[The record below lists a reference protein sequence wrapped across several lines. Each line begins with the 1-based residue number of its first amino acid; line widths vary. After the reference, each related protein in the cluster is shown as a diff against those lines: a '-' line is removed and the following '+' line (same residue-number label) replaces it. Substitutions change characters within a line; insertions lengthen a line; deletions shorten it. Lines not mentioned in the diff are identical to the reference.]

1 MATGK
6 ELDLAL
12 RIRADGNQ
20 GAQALDNINSQV
32 EQIGTS
38 ATATSS
44 QLSAIGESADQQAA
58 RLKAMVAASLQQQA
72 AFDALASSSD
82 KLNTSTRAAT
92 AGWQES
98 ARAQSASMNA
108 YHNAERARQQ
118 QIATEQRAAEAA
130 AKASAEFDKQQSE
143 LAKLLGAIDPVTREL
158 EKLDNL
164 EKRLGQARNSQ
175 LIDPEGF
182 ATYSARLQEQRERL
196 LGTSDAMKVAGLSAG
211 QYKQAMQQLPAQITD
226 VVTSLASGMPVW
238 MVAIQQGGQI
248 TDSFGG
254 VGETFRALGEK
265 IKSFFGLTSSVNAGG
280 ILAVGEGL
288 AAVAKEQSAVA
299 DGADNVSDGFTDMA
313 DTANTTAEAA
323 ENAKGALSG
332 LGSAGGA
339 FAIVAAAAA
348 AAAVALAYAYK
359 KGSDEAS
366 ELNESI
372 ILTGNYAGTSAGQLA
387 AMAASLAK
395 VNGTRYEA
403 VAALSEITSTGKF
416 TVEQIE
422 QVGTT
427 AIAMQEATGKAVSET
442 VAEFSKLADDPVKAS
457 QQLNDRYHYLTASV
471 YEQITA
477 LERQGDT
484 LGAAQFAMD
493 AYSQAM
499 DERANQIVENLGTME
514 RAWRT
519 VGDIAKGA
527 WDEMLGVGRTETPEE
542 RLEQLSGPAFKPGQA
557 AASAAVF
564 GPLGWL
570 NEVRK
575 AFQRNSMSDE
585 ERGKQFTD
593 ALQEIQDEGEKAQA
607 ARLKAYL
614 DSEATRGQ
622 QSMDRLLETVRTNKE
637 KRDKLN
643 RELDRSIAAIQA
655 TNPNDERLRPE
666 NIAAARKAI
675 DQKYKDPKTPKGPS
689 TPLDQS
695 TVTEAKNQLDQL
707 QADYRNAEQ
716 KLQAQQRAGLLSYA
730 DYVAQRGEL
739 ISQNK
744 DQVTAAYEGEIQA
757 LEALR
762 DKSSTTAAQR
772 ISLDQKIAEARNNM
786 VKAQKKA
793 DADLEVLQLNEQ
805 ERLKKQAQAVKAYSD
820 ALQQQ
825 QDALALQGQRAA
837 AAVGMG
843 AQQRRLFDQRGSLD
857 DRFAQQRLD
866 LASQYG
872 DGSRGMSLDEYND
885 KLQKLQANHA
895 AMTEQLQ
902 RNYAALQIAQA
913 DWTNGA
919 RSAFADYL
927 DSARNVAGQTY
938 DLFSNAMSGL
948 ENSVVSAVTTGKASL
963 DDFLRTLA
971 ADSARM
977 ATRQLGASLLSSFGL
992 GETKDAGSKDLAV
1005 GASAVS
1011 ASAGALATAG
1021 GTRDRRRGDSGCSR
1035 IASGSERWPGAG
1047 RRSLC
1052 SRTSRS
1058 SGCYCCRVDRRRSRN
1073 GQRDQ
1078 RSNHVGRW
1086 HSGERAGWSVWSGCQ
1101 FVRQPVQQPIRWRC
1115 CWRHWRWWW
1124 LVATGHECRQCVF
1137 RRWLRRWRA
1146 YPRTRHRHQRQ
1157 HPDPGLQRRVHDP
1170 CRRGTAARRTRVSG
1184 AVQPVWHGCP
1194 GRLGE
1199 PSPPRYG
1206 RPDGDSCSGH
1216 ARSGPFCFA
1225 PAGAL
1230 QELQYLGR
1238 QLDLPARRSRHGSDG
1253 GRHVGRQRRR
1263 TLPGLAEQEPPGR
1276 QADYLG
1282 VPWPPNSAPPRTTR
1296 T

>member
-38 ATATSS
+38 ATAASS

-130 AKASAEFDKQQSE
+130 AKASAEFDKQQAE

-164 EKRLGQARNSQ
+164 ERRLGQARSSR

-182 ATYSARLQEQRERL
+182 TTYNAKLQEQRERL
-196 LGTSDAMKVAGLSAG
+196 LGTSDAMAVAGISAG
-211 QYKQAMQQLPAQITD
+211 QYRQAMRQLPAQITD
-226 VVTSLASGMPVW
+226 VVTSLASGMPIW
-238 MVAIQQGGQI
+238 LVAIQQGGQI
-248 TDSFGG
+248 KDSFGG
-254 VGETFRALGEK
+254 VGATFQALGDK
-265 IKSFFGLTSSVNAGG
+265 IKSFFGVASTAS
-280 ILAVGEGL
+280 EGL
-288 AAVAKEQSAVA
+288 GEIARGADAAAVSANNA
-299 DGADNVSDGFTDMA
+299 R
-313 DTANTTAEAA
+313 TAMT
-323 ENAKGALSG
+323 GLSG
-332 LGSAGGA
+332 AGSA
-339 FAIVAAAAA
+339 FAIVGVAAAAA
-348 AAAVALAYAYK
+348 GVALAAAYE
-359 KGSDEAS
+359 KGRSEAT
-366 ELNESI
+366 ELNKAI
-372 ILTGNYAGTSAGQLA
+372 ILTGNYAGTSAGQLS
-387 AMAASLAK
+387 AMAAAIAK
-395 VNGTRYEA
+395 ANGTQYEA
-403 VAALSEITSTGKF
+403 VAVLSEITATGKF
-416 TVEQIE
+416 TVDQIE
-422 QVGTT
+422 LVAST
-427 AIAMQEATGKAVSET
+427 AIAMQDATGKAVSET
-442 VAEFSKLADDPVKAS
+442 VAEFSKLAEDPVRAS
-457 QQLNDRYHYLTASV
+457 QQLNEKYHYLTASV

-477 LERQGDT
+477 LNQQGDT
-484 LGAAQFAMD
+484 LGAAQLAMD
-493 AYSQAM
+493 AYGQAM
-499 DERANQIVENLGTME
+499 DERASQIVENLGTME
-514 RAWRT
+514 RAWKT
-519 VGDIAKGA
+519 VAGVAKGA
-527 WDEMLGVGRTETPEE
+527 WDEMLGVGRAETPEE
-542 RLEQLSGPAFKPGQA
+542 RLEQLTKGQA
-557 AASAAVF
+557 FQPGRAVASGAVF
-564 GPLGWL
+564 GPLGWF
-570 NEVRK
+570 NELRK
-575 AFQRNSMSDE
+575 AYQRSSMSDD

-593 ALQEIQDEGEKAQA
+593 ALQEIQDEGEKAQK
-607 ARLKAYL
+607 ARLDRYL
-614 DSEATRGQ
+614 EDEAIRGQ

-655 TNPNDERLRPE
+655 TNPKDERLRPE
-666 NIAAARKAI
+666 NIAAARRAI
-675 DQKYKDPKTPKGPS
+675 DEKYKDPKTPKGPS

-716 KLQAQQRAGLLSYA
+716 NLQAQQRAGLLSYA
-730 DYVAQRGEL
+730 DYVARRSEL
-739 ISQNK
+739 IRQNK
-744 DQVTAAYEGEIQA
+744 DQVTAAYQAEIQS

-762 DKSSTTAAQR
+762 SKSTTTAAQR
-772 ISLDQKIAEARNNM
+772 IGLDQKIADARNNM
-786 VKAQKKA
+786 VKAQKKS
-793 DADLEVLQLNEQ
+793 DADLEILQINEQ
-805 ERLKKQAQAVKAYSD
+805 GRLKKQAQAVKAYAD

-825 QDALALQGQRAA
+825 QDALALQGERAA

-843 AQQRRLFDQRGSLD
+843 AQQRRLFEQRGNLD
-857 DRFAQQRLD
+857 DRFTQQRLD

-902 RNYAALQIAQA
+902 RNYAALQVAQA

-1021 GTRDRRRGDSGCSR
+1021 GTLVTGAAAIQAAAASLAAANGGQVLGGAASAAGQAGPAAAIAAASTEGAAAMGSAISEATTSGGGTLASALAGVFGQGASLFGNLFSSLLGGGAAGGTGGGGWLQLGMSAASAYFGGGFADGGRIQGPGTGTSDS
-1035 IASGSERWPGAG
+1035 IPILASNDEFM
-1047 RRSLC
+1047 
-1052 SRTSRS
+1052 T
-1058 SGCYCCRVDRRRSRN
+1058 
-1073 GQRDQ
+1073 
-1078 RSNHVGRW
+1078 
-1086 HSGERAGWSVWSGCQ
+1086 RAAV
-1101 FVRQPVQQPIRWRC
+1101 VRQPGALAFLEQFNRYGMAALSAWANPV
-1115 CWRHWRWWW
+1115 RH
-1124 LVATGHECRQCVF
+1124 ATGG
-1137 RRWLRRWRA
+1137 LMGTPA
-1146 YPRTRHRHQRQ
+1146 PAM
-1157 HPDPGLQRRVHDP
+1157 PAPGLSASR
-1170 CRRGTAARRTRVSG
+1170 
-1184 AVQPVWHGCP
+1184 
-1194 GRLGE
+1194 
-1199 PSPPRYG
+1199 
-1206 RPDGDSCSGH
+1206 
-1216 ARSGPFCFA
+1216 
-1225 PAGAL
+1225 L
-1230 QELQYLGR
+1230 QEPAKNLGTTLKNSVNLHVYDDPQRIVDGAWSKAGQENFWLTLSRDPQRAR
-1238 QLDLPARRSRHGSDG
+1238 QL
-1253 GRHVGRQRRR
+1253 
-1263 TLPGLAEQEPPGR
+1263 
-1276 QADYLG
+1276 LG
-1282 VPWPPNSAPPRTTR
+1282 IN
-1296 T
+1296 

>member
-38 ATATSS
+38 ATATST

-130 AKASAEFDKQQSE
+130 AKASAEFDKQQAE

-164 EKRLGQARNSQ
+164 ERRLGQARSSR

-182 ATYSARLQEQRERL
+182 TTYNAKLQEQRERL
-196 LGTSDAMKVAGLSAG
+196 LGTSDAMAVAGISAG
-211 QYKQAMQQLPAQITD
+211 QYRQAMRQLPAQITD
-226 VVTSLASGMPVW
+226 VVTSLASGMPIW
-238 MVAIQQGGQI
+238 LVAIQQGGQI
-248 TDSFGG
+248 KDSFGG
-254 VGETFRALGEK
+254 VGATFQALGDK
-265 IKSFFGLTSSVNAGG
+265 IKSFFGVASTAS
-280 ILAVGEGL
+280 EGL
-288 AAVAKEQSAVA
+288 GEIARGADAAAVSANNA
-299 DGADNVSDGFTDMA
+299 R
-313 DTANTTAEAA
+313 TAMT
-323 ENAKGALSG
+323 GLSG
-332 LGSAGGA
+332 AGSA
-339 FAIVAAAAA
+339 FAIVGVAAAAA
-348 AAAVALAYAYK
+348 GVALAAAYE
-359 KGSDEAS
+359 KGRSEAT
-366 ELNESI
+366 ELNKAI
-372 ILTGNYAGTSAGQLA
+372 ILTGNYAGTSAGQLS
-387 AMAASLAK
+387 AMAAAIAK
-395 VNGTRYEA
+395 ANGTQYEA
-403 VAALSEITSTGKF
+403 VAVLSEITATGKF
-416 TVEQIE
+416 TVDQIE
-422 QVGTT
+422 LVAST
-427 AIAMQEATGKAVSET
+427 AIAMQDATGKAVSET
-442 VAEFSKLADDPVKAS
+442 VAEFSKLAEDPVRAS
-457 QQLNDRYHYLTASV
+457 QQLNEKYHYLTASV

-477 LERQGDT
+477 LNQQGDT
-484 LGAAQFAMD
+484 LGAAQLAMD
-493 AYSQAM
+493 AYGQAM
-499 DERANQIVENLGTME
+499 DERASQIVENLGTME
-514 RAWRT
+514 RAWKT
-519 VGDIAKGA
+519 VAGVAKGA

-542 RLEQLSGPAFKPGQA
+542 RLEQLTKGQA
-557 AASAAVF
+557 FQPGRAVASGAVF
-564 GPLGWL
+564 GPLGWF
-570 NEVRK
+570 NELRK
-575 AFQRNSMSDE
+575 AYQRSSMSDD
-585 ERGKQFTD
+585 ERGKQFTE

-622 QSMDRLLETVRTNKE
+622 QNIDRLLETVRTNKE

-655 TNPNDERLRPE
+655 TNPKDERLRPE
-666 NIAAARKAI
+666 NIAAARRAI
-675 DQKYKDPKTPKGPS
+675 DEKYKDPKTPKGPS

-716 KLQAQQRAGLLSYA
+716 NLQAQQRAGLLSYA
-730 DYVAQRGEL
+730 DYVARRSEL
-739 ISQNK
+739 IRQNK
-744 DQVTAAYEGEIQA
+744 DQVTAAYQAEIQS

-762 DKSSTTAAQR
+762 SKSTTTAAQR
-772 ISLDQKIAEARNNM
+772 IGLDQKIADARNNM
-786 VKAQKKA
+786 VKAQKKS
-793 DADLEVLQLNEQ
+793 DADLEILQINEQ
-805 ERLKKQAQAVKAYSD
+805 GRLKKQAQAVKAYAD

-825 QDALALQGQRAA
+825 QDALALQGERAA

-843 AQQRRLFDQRGSLD
+843 AQQRRLFEQRGNLD
-857 DRFAQQRLD
+857 DRFTQQRLD

-902 RNYAALQIAQA
+902 RNYAALQVAQA

-992 GETKDAGSKDLAV
+992 GETKDAGSKDLTV

-1021 GTRDRRRGDSGCSR
+1021 GTLVTGAAAIQAAAASLAAANGGQVLGGAASAAGQAGPAAAIAAASTEGAAAMGSAISEATTSGGGTLASALAGVFGQGASLFGNLFSSLLGGGAAGGTGGGGWLQLGMSAASAYFGGGFADGGRIQGPGTGTSDS
-1035 IASGSERWPGAG
+1035 IPILASNDEFM
-1047 RRSLC
+1047 
-1052 SRTSRS
+1052 T
-1058 SGCYCCRVDRRRSRN
+1058 
-1073 GQRDQ
+1073 
-1078 RSNHVGRW
+1078 
-1086 HSGERAGWSVWSGCQ
+1086 RAAV
-1101 FVRQPVQQPIRWRC
+1101 VRQPGALAFLEQFNRYGMAALGAWANPV
-1115 CWRHWRWWW
+1115 RH
-1124 LVATGHECRQCVF
+1124 ATGG
-1137 RRWLRRWRA
+1137 LMGTPA
-1146 YPRTRHRHQRQ
+1146 PAM
-1157 HPDPGLQRRVHDP
+1157 PAPGLSASRLQEPAKNLSATLKNNQNFYLVDDP
-1170 CRRGTAARRTRVSG
+1170 SRIGDVMAG
-1184 AVQPVWHGCP
+1184 
-1194 GRLGE
+1194 
-1199 PSPPRYG
+1199 RYG
-1206 RPDGDSCSGH
+1206 DEAMVLHISRDPQK
-1216 ARSGPFCFA
+1216 F
-1225 PAGAL
+1225 
-1230 QELQYLGR
+1230 R
-1238 QLDLPARRSRHGSDG
+1238 QL
-1253 GRHVGRQRRR
+1253 
-1263 TLPGLAEQEPPGR
+1263 
-1276 QADYLG
+1276 LG
-1282 VPWPPNSAPPRTTR
+1282 IN
-1296 T
+1296 

>member
-32 EQIGTS
+32 EQIGIS

-72 AFDALASSSD
+72 AFDALANSSD

-211 QYKQAMQQLPAQITD
+211 QYKQAMRQLPAQITD

-395 VNGTRYEA
+395 VNGTQYEA
-403 VAALSEITSTGKF
+403 VAVLSEITATGKF
-416 TVEQIE
+416 TVDQIE
-422 QVGTT
+422 LVAST
-427 AIAMQEATGKAVSET
+427 AIAMQDATGKAVSET
-442 VAEFSKLADDPVKAS
+442 VAEFSKLAEDPVRAS
-457 QQLNDRYHYLTASV
+457 QQLNEKYHYLTASV

-477 LERQGDT
+477 LNQQGDT
-484 LGAAQFAMD
+484 LGAAQLAMD
-493 AYSQAM
+493 AYGQAM
-499 DERANQIVENLGTME
+499 DERASQIVENLGTME
-514 RAWRT
+514 RAWKT
-519 VGDIAKGA
+519 VAGVAKGA

-542 RLEQLSGPAFKPGQA
+542 RLEQLTKGQA
-557 AASAAVF
+557 FQPGRAVASGAVF
-564 GPLGWL
+564 GPLGWF
-570 NEVRK
+570 NELRK
-575 AFQRNSMSDE
+575 AYQRSSMSDD

-593 ALQEIQDEGEKAQA
+593 ALQEIQDEGEKAQK
-607 ARLKAYL
+607 ARLDRYL
-614 DSEATRGQ
+614 EDEAIRGQ
-622 QSMDRLLETVRTNKE
+622 QSMDKLLESVRTNKE

-655 TNPNDERLRPE
+655 TNPEDERLRPE
-666 NIAAARKAI
+666 NIAAARRAI
-675 DQKYKDPKTPKGPS
+675 DEKYKDPKTPKGPS

-707 QADYRNAEQ
+707 LADYRNAEQ
-716 KLQAQQRAGLLSYA
+716 SLQAQQRAGLLSYA
-730 DYVAQRGEL
+730 DYVARRSEL
-739 ISQNK
+739 IRQNK
-744 DQVTAAYEGEIQA
+744 DQVTAAYQAEIQA

-762 DKSSTTAAQR
+762 SKSTTTAAQR
-772 ISLDQKIAEARNNM
+772 ISLDQKIADARNNM
-786 VKAQKKA
+786 VKAQKKS
-793 DADLEVLQLNEQ
+793 DADLEILQVNEQ
-805 ERLKKQAQAVKAYSD
+805 GRLKKQAQAVKAYAD

-825 QDALALQGQRAA
+825 QDALALQGERAA

-843 AQQRRLFDQRGSLD
+843 AQQRRLFEQRGNLD
-857 DRFAQQRLD
+857 DRFTQQRLD

-902 RNYAALQIAQA
+902 RNYAALQVAQA

-1021 GTRDRRRGDSGCSR
+1021 GTLVTGAAAIQAAAASLAAANGGQVVSGAASAAGQTGPAAAIAAASTEGAAAMGSAISEATTSGGGTLASALAGVFGQGASLFGNLFSSLFGGGAAGGTGGGGGWLQLGMSAASAYFGGGFADGGRIQGPGTGTSDS
-1035 IASGSERWPGAG
+1035 IPILASNDEFM
-1047 RRSLC
+1047 
-1052 SRTSRS
+1052 T
-1058 SGCYCCRVDRRRSRN
+1058 
-1073 GQRDQ
+1073 
-1078 RSNHVGRW
+1078 
-1086 HSGERAGWSVWSGCQ
+1086 RAAV
-1101 FVRQPVQQPIRWRC
+1101 VRQPGALAFLEQFNRYGMAALGAWANPV
-1115 CWRHWRWWW
+1115 RH
-1124 LVATGHECRQCVF
+1124 ATG
-1137 RRWLRRWRA
+1137 
-1146 YPRTRHRHQRQ
+1146 
-1157 HPDPGLQRRVHDP
+1157 GLM
-1170 CRRGTAARRTRVSG
+1170 GT
-1184 AVQPVWHGCP
+1184 P
-1194 GRLGE
+1194 
-1199 PSPPRYG
+1199 
-1206 RPDGDSCSGH
+1206 
-1216 ARSGPFCFA
+1216 A
-1225 PAGAL
+1225 PAM
-1230 QELQYLGR
+1230 
-1238 QLDLPARRSRHGSDG
+1238 PA
-1253 GRHVGRQRRR
+1253 
-1263 TLPGLAEQEPPGR
+1263 PGLAGSRLQEPAKNLSATLKNNQNFYLVDDPSRIGDVMAGR
-1276 QADYLG
+1276 YGDEAMVLHISRDPQKFRQLLG
-1282 VPWPPNSAPPRTTR
+1282 IN
-1296 T
+1296 

>member
-130 AKASAEFDKQQSE
+130 AKASVEFDKQQAE

-164 EKRLGQARNSQ
+164 ERRLGQARSAR

-182 ATYSARLQEQRERL
+182 TTYNAKLQEQRERL
-196 LGTSDAMKVAGLSAG
+196 LGTSDAMAVAGISAG
-211 QYKQAMQQLPAQITD
+211 QYRQAMRQLPAQITD
-226 VVTSLASGMPVW
+226 VVTSLASGMPIW
-238 MVAIQQGGQI
+238 LVAIQQGGQI
-248 TDSFGG
+248 KDSFGG
-254 VGETFRALGEK
+254 VGATFQALGDK
-265 IKSFFGLTSSVNAGG
+265 IKSFFGVASTAS
-280 ILAVGEGL
+280 EGL
-288 AAVAKEQSAVA
+288 GEIARGADAAAVSANNA
-299 DGADNVSDGFTDMA
+299 R
-313 DTANTTAEAA
+313 TAMT
-323 ENAKGALSG
+323 GLSG
-332 LGSAGGA
+332 AGSA
-339 FAIVAAAAA
+339 FAIVGVAAAAA
-348 AAAVALAYAYK
+348 GVALAAAYE
-359 KGSDEAS
+359 KGRSEAT
-366 ELNESI
+366 ELNKAI
-372 ILTGNYAGTSAGQLA
+372 ILTGNYAGTSAGQLS
-387 AMAASLAK
+387 AMAAAIAK
-395 VNGTRYEA
+395 ANGTQYEA
-403 VAALSEITSTGKF
+403 VAVLSEITSTGKF
-416 TVEQIE
+416 TVDQIE
-422 QVGTT
+422 LVAST
-427 AIAMQEATGKAVSET
+427 AIAMQDATGKAVSET
-442 VAEFSKLADDPVKAS
+442 VAEFSKLAEDPVRAS
-457 QQLNDRYHYLTASV
+457 QQLNEKYHYLTASV

-477 LERQGDT
+477 LNQQGDT
-484 LGAAQFAMD
+484 LGAAQLAMD
-493 AYSQAM
+493 AYGQAM
-499 DERANQIVENLGTME
+499 DERASQIVENLGTME
-514 RAWRT
+514 RAWKT
-519 VGDIAKGA
+519 VAGVAKGA

-542 RLEQLSGPAFKPGQA
+542 RLEQLTKGQA
-557 AASAAVF
+557 FQPGRAVASGAVF
-564 GPLGWL
+564 GPLGWF
-570 NEVRK
+570 NELRK
-575 AFQRNSMSDE
+575 AYQRSSMSDD

-593 ALQEIQDEGEKAQA
+593 ALQEIQDEGEKAQK
-607 ARLKAYL
+607 ARLDRYL
-614 DSEATRGQ
+614 EDEAIRGQ
-622 QSMDRLLETVRTNKE
+622 QSMDKLLESVRTNKE

-655 TNPNDERLRPE
+655 ANPNDERLRPE

-695 TVTEAKNQLDQL
+695 SVTEAKNRLDQL
-707 QADYRNAEQ
+707 QTDFRNAEQ

-762 DKSSTTAAQR
+762 DKSTTTAAQR

-805 ERLKKQAQAVKAYSD
+805 GRLKKQAQAVKAYSD

-885 KLQKLQANHA
+885 KLKALEANHA
-895 AMTEQLQ
+895 AMTQQLQ
-902 RNYAALQIAQA
+902 RNYADLQAAQGN
-913 DWTNGA
+913 WVNGA
-919 RSAFADYL
+919 TSAFADYI
-927 DSARNVAGQTY
+927 DSARDVAGQTY
-938 DLFSNAMSGL
+938 ELFSNAFSGL
-948 ENSVVSAVTTGKASL
+948 EDAVVTFVTTGKASL
-963 DDFLRTLA
+963 DDFVRTMIGDL
-971 ADSARM
+971 ARM
-977 ATRQLGASLLSSFGL
+977 ATRQLGASLLSGFGL
-992 GETKDAGSKDLAV
+992 GGGTDGGAQGLTV

-1021 GTRDRRRGDSGCSR
+1021 GTLLSGAAA
-1035 IASGSERWPGAG
+1035 IQAAAASLAAANGV
-1047 RRSLC
+1047 
-1052 SRTSRS
+1052 
-1058 SGCYCCRVDRRRSRN
+1058 SG
-1073 GQRDQ
+1073 
-1078 RSNHVGRW
+1078 
-1086 HSGERAGWSVWSGCQ
+1086 
-1101 FVRQPVQQPIRWRC
+1101 
-1115 CWRHWRWWW
+1115 
-1124 LVATGHECRQCVF
+1124 
-1137 RRWLRRWRA
+1137 
-1146 YPRTRHRHQRQ
+1146 
-1157 HPDPGLQRRVHDP
+1157 
-1170 CRRGTAARRTRVSG
+1170 VSG
-1184 AVQPVWHGCP
+1184 AAGAAGAAGVAGGGSGWLSSITSIFGFAGGGQVQGP
-1194 GRLGE
+1194 GTPTSDSIPAWLSDQEVVIRAAAATQPGMTPLLLDINKRGWAALHDWSGAVRHATGGIATIPAPAMPAPGLSASRLQE
-1199 PSPPRYG
+1199 PSKNFSTSVANSIYL
-1206 RPDGDSCSGH
+1206 H
-1216 ARSGPFCFA
+1216 AVQDTDQMA
-1225 PAGAL
+1225 ADMWAGK
-1230 QELQYLGR
+1230 
-1238 QLDLPARRSRHGSDG
+1238 G
-1253 GRHVGRQRRR
+1253 GEHFLVW
-1263 TLPGLAEQEPPGR
+1263 LNKNR
-1276 QADYLG
+1276 QA
-1282 VPWPPNSAPPRTTR
+1282 VKQII
-1296 T
+1296 

>member
-32 EQIGTS
+32 EQIGIS

-108 YHNAERARQQ
+108 YHNAERARQH

-130 AKASAEFDKQQSE
+130 AKASAEFDKQQAE

-164 EKRLGQARNSQ
+164 ERRLGQARSSR

-182 ATYSARLQEQRERL
+182 TTYNAKLQEQRERL
-196 LGTSDAMKVAGLSAG
+196 LGTSDAMAVAGISAG
-211 QYKQAMQQLPAQITD
+211 QYRQAMRQLPAQITD
-226 VVTSLASGMPVW
+226 VVTSLASGMPIW
-238 MVAIQQGGQI
+238 LVAIQQGGQI
-248 TDSFGG
+248 KDSFGG
-254 VGETFRALGEK
+254 VGATFQALGDK
-265 IKSFFGLTSSVNAGG
+265 IKSFFGIASTASEEL
-280 ILAVGEGL
+280 GEIARGADA
-288 AAVAKEQSAVA
+288 AAVSANNA
-299 DGADNVSDGFTDMA
+299 R
-313 DTANTTAEAA
+313 TAMT
-323 ENAKGALSG
+323 GLSG
-332 LGSAGGA
+332 AGSA
-339 FAIVAAAAA
+339 FAIVGVAAAAA
-348 AAAVALAYAYK
+348 GVALAAAYE
-359 KGSDEAS
+359 KGRSEAT
-366 ELNESI
+366 ELNKAI
-372 ILTGNYAGTSAGQLA
+372 ILTGNYAGTSAGQLS
-387 AMAASLAK
+387 AMAAAIAK
-395 VNGTRYEA
+395 ANGTQYEA
-403 VAALSEITSTGKF
+403 VAVLSEITATGKF
-416 TVEQIE
+416 TVDQIE
-422 QVGTT
+422 LVAST
-427 AIAMQEATGKAVSET
+427 AIAMQDATGKAVSET
-442 VAEFSKLADDPVKAS
+442 VAEFSKLAEDPVRAS
-457 QQLNDRYHYLTASV
+457 QQLNEKYHYLTASV

-477 LERQGDT
+477 LNQQGDT
-484 LGAAQFAMD
+484 LGAAQLAMD
-493 AYSQAM
+493 AYGQAM
-499 DERANQIVENLGTME
+499 DERASQIVENLGTME
-514 RAWRT
+514 RAWKT
-519 VGDIAKGA
+519 VAGVAKGA

-542 RLEQLSGPAFKPGQA
+542 RLEQLTKGQA
-557 AASAAVF
+557 FQPGRAVASGAVF
-564 GPLGWL
+564 GPLGWF
-570 NEVRK
+570 NELRK
-575 AFQRNSMSDE
+575 AYQRSSMSDD

-593 ALQEIQDEGEKAQA
+593 ALQEIQDEGEKAQK
-607 ARLKAYL
+607 ARLDRYL
-614 DSEATRGQ
+614 EDEAIRGQ
-622 QSMDRLLETVRTNKE
+622 QSMDKLLESVRTNKE

-655 TNPNDERLRPE
+655 TNPEDERLRPE
-666 NIAAARKAI
+666 NIAAARRAI
-675 DQKYKDPKTPKGPS
+675 DEKYKDPKTPKGPS

-707 QADYRNAEQ
+707 LADYRNAEQ
-716 KLQAQQRAGLLSYA
+716 SLQAQQRAGLLSYA
-730 DYVAQRGEL
+730 DYVARRSEL
-739 ISQNK
+739 IRQNK
-744 DQVTAAYEGEIQA
+744 DQVTAAYQAEIQA

-762 DKSSTTAAQR
+762 SKSTTTAAQR
-772 ISLDQKIAEARNNM
+772 ISLDQKIADARNNM
-786 VKAQKKA
+786 VKAQKKS
-793 DADLEVLQLNEQ
+793 DADLEILQVNEQ
-805 ERLKKQAQAVKAYSD
+805 GRLKKQAQAVKAYAD

-825 QDALALQGQRAA
+825 QDALALQGERAA

-843 AQQRRLFDQRGSLD
+843 AQQRRLFEQRGNLD
-857 DRFAQQRLD
+857 DRFTQQRLD

-902 RNYAALQIAQA
+902 RNYAALQVAQA

-1021 GTRDRRRGDSGCSR
+1021 GTLVTGAAA
-1035 IASGSERWPGAG
+1035 IQAAAASLAAA
-1047 RRSLC
+1047 
-1052 SRTSRS
+1052 
-1058 SGCYCCRVDRRRSRN
+1058 N
-1073 GQRDQ
+1073 GGQ
-1078 RSNHVGRW
+1078 V
-1086 HSGERAGWSVWSGCQ
+1086 
-1101 FVRQPVQQPIRWRC
+1101 
-1115 CWRHWRWWW
+1115 
-1124 LVATGHECRQCVF
+1124 
-1137 RRWLRRWRA
+1137 
-1146 YPRTRHRHQRQ
+1146 
-1157 HPDPGLQRRVHDP
+1157 
-1170 CRRGTAARRTRVSG
+1170 VSG
-1184 AVQPVWHGCP
+1184 AASAAGQTGPAAAIAAASTEGAAAM
-1194 GRLGE
+1194 GSAISE
-1199 PSPPRYG
+1199 ATT
-1206 RPDGDSCSGH
+1206 SGGGTL
-1216 ARSGPFCFA
+1216 ASA
-1225 PAGAL
+1225 LAGVFGQGASL
-1230 QELQYLGR
+1230 FGNLFSSLF
-1238 QLDLPARRSRHGSDG
+1238 G
-1253 GRHVGRQRRR
+1253 GG
-1263 TLPGLAEQEPPGR
+1263 A
-1276 QADYLG
+1276 A
-1282 VPWPPNSAPPRTTR
+1282 
-1296 T
+1296 

>member
-130 AKASAEFDKQQSE
+130 AKASAEFDKQQAE

-164 EKRLGQARNSQ
+164 ERRLGQARSAR

-182 ATYSARLQEQRERL
+182 TTYNAKLQEQRERL
-196 LGTSDAMKVAGLSAG
+196 LGTSDAMAVAGISAG
-211 QYKQAMQQLPAQITD
+211 QYRQAMRQLPAQITD
-226 VVTSLASGMPVW
+226 VVTSLASGMPIW
-238 MVAIQQGGQI
+238 LVAIQQGGQI
-248 TDSFGG
+248 KDSFGG
-254 VGETFRALGEK
+254 VGATFQALGDK
-265 IKSFFGLTSSVNAGG
+265 IKSFFGVASTAS
-280 ILAVGEGL
+280 EGL
-288 AAVAKEQSAVA
+288 GEIARGADAAAVSANNA
-299 DGADNVSDGFTDMA
+299 R
-313 DTANTTAEAA
+313 TAMT
-323 ENAKGALSG
+323 GLSG
-332 LGSAGGA
+332 AGSA
-339 FAIVAAAAA
+339 FAIVGVAAAAA
-348 AAAVALAYAYK
+348 GVALAAAYE
-359 KGSDEAS
+359 KGRSEAT
-366 ELNESI
+366 ELNKAI
-372 ILTGNYAGTSAGQLA
+372 ILTGNYAGTSAGQLS
-387 AMAASLAK
+387 AMAAAIAK
-395 VNGTRYEA
+395 ANGTQYEA
-403 VAALSEITSTGKF
+403 VAVLSEITSTGKF
-416 TVEQIE
+416 TVDQIE
-422 QVGTT
+422 LVAST
-427 AIAMQEATGKAVSET
+427 AIAMQDATGKAVSET
-442 VAEFSKLADDPVKAS
+442 VAEFSKLAEDPVRAS
-457 QQLNDRYHYLTASV
+457 QQLNEKYHYLTASV

-477 LERQGDT
+477 LNQQGDT
-484 LGAAQFAMD
+484 LGAAQLAMD
-493 AYSQAM
+493 AYGQAM
-499 DERANQIVENLGTME
+499 DERASQIVENLGTME
-514 RAWRT
+514 RAWKT
-519 VGDIAKGA
+519 VAGVARGA

-542 RLEQLSGPAFKPGQA
+542 RLEQLTKGQA
-557 AASAAVF
+557 FQPGRAVASGAVF
-564 GPLGWL
+564 GPLGWF
-570 NEVRK
+570 NELRK
-575 AFQRNSMSDE
+575 AYQRSSMSDD

-593 ALQEIQDEGEKAQA
+593 ALQEIQDEGEKAQK
-607 ARLKAYL
+607 ARLERYL
-614 DSEATRGQ
+614 QDEAIRGQ

-655 TNPNDERLRPE
+655 TNPEDERLRPE
-666 NIAAARKAI
+666 NIAAARRAI
-675 DQKYKDPKTPKGPS
+675 DEKYKDPKTPKGPS

-716 KLQAQQRAGLLSYA
+716 NLQAQQRAGLLSYA
-730 DYVAQRGEL
+730 DYVARRSEL
-739 ISQNK
+739 IRQNK
-744 DQVTAAYEGEIQA
+744 DQVTAAYQAEIQA

-762 DKSSTTAAQR
+762 SKSTTTAAQR
-772 ISLDQKIAEARNNM
+772 ISLDQKIADARSNM
-786 VKAQKKA
+786 VKAQKKS
-793 DADLEVLQLNEQ
+793 DADLEILQVNEQ
-805 ERLKKQAQAVKAYSD
+805 GRLKKQAQAVKAYAD

-825 QDALALQGQRAA
+825 QDALALQGERAA

-843 AQQRRLFDQRGSLD
+843 AQQRRLFEQRGNLD
-857 DRFAQQRLD
+857 DRFTQQRLD

-902 RNYAALQIAQA
+902 RNYAALQVAQA

-1021 GTRDRRRGDSGCSR
+1021 GTLVTGAAAIQAAAASLAAANGGQVVSGAASAAGQTGPAAAIAAASTEGAAAMGSAISEATTSGGGTLASALAGVFGQGASLFGNLFSSLFGGGAAGGTGGGGGWLQLGMSAASAYFGGGFADGGRIQGPGTGTSDS
-1035 IASGSERWPGAG
+1035 IPILASNDEFM
-1047 RRSLC
+1047 
-1052 SRTSRS
+1052 T
-1058 SGCYCCRVDRRRSRN
+1058 
-1073 GQRDQ
+1073 
-1078 RSNHVGRW
+1078 
-1086 HSGERAGWSVWSGCQ
+1086 RAAV
-1101 FVRQPVQQPIRWRC
+1101 VRQPGALAFLEQFNRYGMAALSAWANPV
-1115 CWRHWRWWW
+1115 RH
-1124 LVATGHECRQCVF
+1124 ATG
-1137 RRWLRRWRA
+1137 
-1146 YPRTRHRHQRQ
+1146 
-1157 HPDPGLQRRVHDP
+1157 GLMGIP
-1170 CRRGTAARRTRVSG
+1170 
-1184 AVQPVWHGCP
+1184 
-1194 GRLGE
+1194 
-1199 PSPPRYG
+1199 
-1206 RPDGDSCSGH
+1206 
-1216 ARSGPFCFA
+1216 A
-1225 PAGAL
+1225 PAM
-1230 QELQYLGR
+1230 
-1238 QLDLPARRSRHGSDG
+1238 PA
-1253 GRHVGRQRRR
+1253 
-1263 TLPGLAEQEPPGR
+1263 PGLAASRLQEPSKNFSTSVANAVHLHAVQDPDQMAADMWAGKGGEHFLVWLNKNR
-1276 QADYLG
+1276 QA
-1282 VPWPPNSAPPRTTR
+1282 VKQII
-1296 T
+1296 

>member
-130 AKASAEFDKQQSE
+130 AKASAEFDKQQAE

-164 EKRLGQARNSQ
+164 ERRLGQARSAR

-182 ATYSARLQEQRERL
+182 TTYNAKLQEQRERL
-196 LGTSDAMKVAGLSAG
+196 LGTSDAMAVAGISAG
-211 QYKQAMQQLPAQITD
+211 QYRQAMRQLPAQITD
-226 VVTSLASGMPVW
+226 VVTSLASGMPIW
-238 MVAIQQGGQI
+238 LVAIQQGGQI
-248 TDSFGG
+248 KDSFGG
-254 VGETFRALGEK
+254 VGATFQALGDK
-265 IKSFFGLTSSVNAGG
+265 IKSFFGVASTAS
-280 ILAVGEGL
+280 EGL
-288 AAVAKEQSAVA
+288 GEIARGADAAAVSANNA
-299 DGADNVSDGFTDMA
+299 R
-313 DTANTTAEAA
+313 TAMT
-323 ENAKGALSG
+323 GLSG
-332 LGSAGGA
+332 AGSA
-339 FAIVAAAAA
+339 FAIVGVAAAAA
-348 AAAVALAYAYK
+348 GVALAAAYE
-359 KGSDEAS
+359 KGRSEAT
-366 ELNESI
+366 ELNKAI
-372 ILTGNYAGTSAGQLA
+372 ILTGNYAGTSAGQLS
-387 AMAASLAK
+387 AMAAAIAK
-395 VNGTRYEA
+395 ANGTQYEA
-403 VAALSEITSTGKF
+403 VAVLSEITSTGKF
-416 TVEQIE
+416 TVDQIE
-422 QVGTT
+422 LVAST
-427 AIAMQEATGKAVSET
+427 AIAMQDATGKAVSET
-442 VAEFSKLADDPVKAS
+442 VAEFSKLAEDPVRAS
-457 QQLNDRYHYLTASV
+457 QQLNEKYHYLTASV

-477 LERQGDT
+477 LNQQGDT
-484 LGAAQFAMD
+484 LGAAQLAMD
-493 AYSQAM
+493 AYGQAM
-499 DERANQIVENLGTME
+499 DERASQIVENLGTME
-514 RAWRT
+514 RAWKT
-519 VGDIAKGA
+519 VAGVAKGA

-542 RLEQLSGPAFKPGQA
+542 RLEQLTKGQA
-557 AASAAVF
+557 FQPGRAVASGAVF
-564 GPLGWL
+564 GPLGWF
-570 NEVRK
+570 NELRK
-575 AFQRNSMSDE
+575 AYQRSSMSDD

-593 ALQEIQDEGEKAQA
+593 ALQEIQDEGEKAQK
-607 ARLKAYL
+607 ARLDRYL
-614 DSEATRGQ
+614 EDEAIRGQ
-622 QSMDRLLETVRTNKE
+622 QSMDKLLESVRTNKE

-655 TNPNDERLRPE
+655 TNPEDERLRPE
-666 NIAAARKAI
+666 NIAAARRAI
-675 DQKYKDPKTPKGPS
+675 DEKYKDPKTPKGPS

-716 KLQAQQRAGLLSYA
+716 SLQAQQRAGLLSYA
-730 DYVAQRGEL
+730 DYVARRSEL
-739 ISQNK
+739 IRQNK
-744 DQVTAAYEGEIQA
+744 DQVTAAYQAEIQA

-762 DKSSTTAAQR
+762 SKSTTTAAQR
-772 ISLDQKIAEARNNM
+772 ISLDQKIADARSNM
-786 VKAQKKA
+786 VKAQKKS
-793 DADLEVLQLNEQ
+793 DADLEILQVNEQ
-805 ERLKKQAQAVKAYSD
+805 GRLKKQAQAVKAYAD

-825 QDALALQGQRAA
+825 QDALALQGERAA

-843 AQQRRLFDQRGSLD
+843 AQQRRLFEQRGNLD
-857 DRFAQQRLD
+857 DRFTQQRLD

-885 KLQKLQANHA
+885 KLQKLQANHV

-902 RNYAALQIAQA
+902 RNYVALQVAQA

-1021 GTRDRRRGDSGCSR
+1021 GTLVTGAAAIQAAAASLAAANGGQVVGGAASAAGQAGPAAAIAAASTEGAAAMGSAISEATTSGGGTLASALAGVFGQGASLFGNLFSSLFGGGAAGGTGGGGGWLQLGMSAASAYFGGGFADGGRIQGPGTGTSDS
-1035 IASGSERWPGAG
+1035 IPILASNDEFM
-1047 RRSLC
+1047 
-1052 SRTSRS
+1052 T
-1058 SGCYCCRVDRRRSRN
+1058 
-1073 GQRDQ
+1073 
-1078 RSNHVGRW
+1078 
-1086 HSGERAGWSVWSGCQ
+1086 RAAV
-1101 FVRQPVQQPIRWRC
+1101 VRQPGALAFLEQFNRYGMAALGAWANPV
-1115 CWRHWRWWW
+1115 RH
-1124 LVATGHECRQCVF
+1124 ATG
-1137 RRWLRRWRA
+1137 
-1146 YPRTRHRHQRQ
+1146 
-1157 HPDPGLQRRVHDP
+1157 GLM
-1170 CRRGTAARRTRVSG
+1170 GT
-1184 AVQPVWHGCP
+1184 P
-1194 GRLGE
+1194 
-1199 PSPPRYG
+1199 
-1206 RPDGDSCSGH
+1206 
-1216 ARSGPFCFA
+1216 A
-1225 PAGAL
+1225 PAM
-1230 QELQYLGR
+1230 
-1238 QLDLPARRSRHGSDG
+1238 PA
-1253 GRHVGRQRRR
+1253 
-1263 TLPGLAEQEPPGR
+1263 PGLAASRLQEPAKNLSATLKNNQNFYLVDDPSRIGDVMAGR
-1276 QADYLG
+1276 YGDEAMVLHISRDPQKFRQLLG
-1282 VPWPPNSAPPRTTR
+1282 
-1296 T
+1296 

>member
-82 KLNTSTRAAT
+82 QLNTSTRAAT

-130 AKASAEFDKQQSE
+130 AKASAEFDKQQAE

-164 EKRLGQARNSQ
+164 ERRLGQARSAR

-182 ATYSARLQEQRERL
+182 STYNAKLQEQRERL
-196 LGTSDAMKVAGLSAG
+196 LGTSDAMAVAGISAG
-211 QYKQAMQQLPAQITD
+211 QYRQAMRQLPAQITD
-226 VVTSLASGMPVW
+226 VVTSLASGMPIW
-238 MVAIQQGGQI
+238 LVAIQQGGQI
-248 TDSFGG
+248 KDSFGG
-254 VGETFRALGEK
+254 VGATFQALGDK
-265 IKSFFGLTSSVNAGG
+265 IKSFFGVASTAS
-280 ILAVGEGL
+280 EGL
-288 AAVAKEQSAVA
+288 GEIARGADAAAVSANNA
-299 DGADNVSDGFTDMA
+299 R
-313 DTANTTAEAA
+313 TAMT
-323 ENAKGALSG
+323 GLSG
-332 LGSAGGA
+332 AGSA
-339 FAIVAAAAA
+339 FAIVGVAAAAA
-348 AAAVALAYAYK
+348 GVALAAAYE
-359 KGSDEAS
+359 KGRSEAT
-366 ELNESI
+366 ELNKAI
-372 ILTGNYAGTSAGQLA
+372 ILTGNYAGTSAGQLS
-387 AMAASLAK
+387 AMAAAIAK
-395 VNGTRYEA
+395 ANGTQYEA
-403 VAALSEITSTGKF
+403 VAVLSEITSTGKF
-416 TVEQIE
+416 TVDQIE
-422 QVGTT
+422 LVAST
-427 AIAMQEATGKAVSET
+427 AIAMQDATGKAVSET
-442 VAEFSKLADDPVKAS
+442 VAEFSKLAEDPVRAS
-457 QQLNDRYHYLTASV
+457 QQLNEKYHYLTASV

-477 LERQGDT
+477 LNQQGDT
-484 LGAAQFAMD
+484 LGAAQLAMD
-493 AYSQAM
+493 AYGQAM
-499 DERANQIVENLGTME
+499 DERASQIVENLGTME
-514 RAWRT
+514 RAWKT
-519 VGDIAKGA
+519 VAGVAKGA

-542 RLEQLSGPAFKPGQA
+542 RLEQLTKGQA
-557 AASAAVF
+557 FQPGRAVASGAVF
-564 GPLGWL
+564 GPLGWF
-570 NEVRK
+570 NELRK
-575 AFQRNSMSDE
+575 AYQRSSMSDD

-593 ALQEIQDEGEKAQA
+593 ALQEIQDEGEKAQK
-607 ARLKAYL
+607 ARLDRYL
-614 DSEATRGQ
+614 EDEAIRGQ
-622 QSMDRLLETVRTNKE
+622 QSMDKLLESVRTNKE

-655 TNPNDERLRPE
+655 ANPNDERLRPE

-695 TVTEAKNQLDQL
+695 SVTEAKNRLDQL
-707 QADYRNAEQ
+707 QTDFRNAEQ

-805 ERLKKQAQAVKAYSD
+805 GRLKKQTQAVKAYSD

-885 KLQKLQANHA
+885 KLKALEANHA
-895 AMTEQLQ
+895 AMTQQLQ
-902 RNYAALQIAQA
+902 RNYAALQVAQA

-1021 GTRDRRRGDSGCSR
+1021 GTLVTGAAAIQAAAASLAAANGGQVVGGAASAAGQAGPAAAIAAASTEGAAAMGSAISEATTSGGGTLASALAGVFGQGASLFGNLFSSLFGGGAAGGTGGGGGWLQLGMSAASAYFGGGFADGGRIQGPGTGTSDS
-1035 IASGSERWPGAG
+1035 IPILASNDEFM
-1047 RRSLC
+1047 
-1052 SRTSRS
+1052 T
-1058 SGCYCCRVDRRRSRN
+1058 
-1073 GQRDQ
+1073 
-1078 RSNHVGRW
+1078 
-1086 HSGERAGWSVWSGCQ
+1086 RAAV
-1101 FVRQPVQQPIRWRC
+1101 VRQPGALAFLEQFNRYGMAALGAWANPV
-1115 CWRHWRWWW
+1115 RH
-1124 LVATGHECRQCVF
+1124 ATG
-1137 RRWLRRWRA
+1137 
-1146 YPRTRHRHQRQ
+1146 
-1157 HPDPGLQRRVHDP
+1157 GLM
-1170 CRRGTAARRTRVSG
+1170 GT
-1184 AVQPVWHGCP
+1184 P
-1194 GRLGE
+1194 
-1199 PSPPRYG
+1199 
-1206 RPDGDSCSGH
+1206 
-1216 ARSGPFCFA
+1216 A
-1225 PAGAL
+1225 PAM
-1230 QELQYLGR
+1230 
-1238 QLDLPARRSRHGSDG
+1238 PA
-1253 GRHVGRQRRR
+1253 
-1263 TLPGLAEQEPPGR
+1263 PGLAASRLQEPAKNLSATLKNNQNFYLVDDPSRIGDVMAGR
-1276 QADYLG
+1276 YGDEAMVLHISRDPQKFRQLLG
-1282 VPWPPNSAPPRTTR
+1282 IN
-1296 T
+1296 

>member
-32 EQIGTS
+32 EQIGIS

-108 YHNAERARQQ
+108 YHNAERARQH

-130 AKASAEFDKQQSE
+130 AKASAEFDKQQAE

-164 EKRLGQARNSQ
+164 ERRLGQARSSR

-182 ATYSARLQEQRERL
+182 TTYNAKLQEQRERL
-196 LGTSDAMKVAGLSAG
+196 LGTSDAMAVAGISAG
-211 QYKQAMQQLPAQITD
+211 QYRQAMRQLPAQITD
-226 VVTSLASGMPVW
+226 VVTSLASGMPIW
-238 MVAIQQGGQI
+238 LVAIQQGGQI
-248 TDSFGG
+248 KDSFGG
-254 VGETFRALGEK
+254 VGATFQALGDK
-265 IKSFFGLTSSVNAGG
+265 IKSFFGIASTASEEL
-280 ILAVGEGL
+280 GEIARGADA
-288 AAVAKEQSAVA
+288 AAVSANNA
-299 DGADNVSDGFTDMA
+299 R
-313 DTANTTAEAA
+313 TAMT
-323 ENAKGALSG
+323 GLSG
-332 LGSAGGA
+332 AGSA
-339 FAIVAAAAA
+339 FAIVGVAAAAA
-348 AAAVALAYAYK
+348 GVALAAAYE
-359 KGSDEAS
+359 KGRSEAT
-366 ELNESI
+366 ELNKAI
-372 ILTGNYAGTSAGQLA
+372 ILTGNYAGTSAGQLS
-387 AMAASLAK
+387 AMAAAIAK
-395 VNGTRYEA
+395 ANGTQYEA
-403 VAALSEITSTGKF
+403 VAVLSEITATGKF
-416 TVEQIE
+416 TVDQIE
-422 QVGTT
+422 LVAST
-427 AIAMQEATGKAVSET
+427 AIAMQDATGKAVSET
-442 VAEFSKLADDPVKAS
+442 VAEFSKLAEDPVRAS
-457 QQLNDRYHYLTASV
+457 QQLNEKYHYLTASV

-477 LERQGDT
+477 LNQQGDT
-484 LGAAQFAMD
+484 LGAAQLAMD
-493 AYSQAM
+493 AYGQAM
-499 DERANQIVENLGTME
+499 DERASQIVENLGTME
-514 RAWRT
+514 RAWKT
-519 VGDIAKGA
+519 VAGVAKGA

-542 RLEQLSGPAFKPGQA
+542 RLEQLTKGQA
-557 AASAAVF
+557 FQPGRAVASGAVF
-564 GPLGWL
+564 GPLGWF
-570 NEVRK
+570 NELRK
-575 AFQRNSMSDE
+575 AYQRSSMSDD

-593 ALQEIQDEGEKAQA
+593 ALQEIQDEGEKAQK
-607 ARLKAYL
+607 ARLDRYL
-614 DSEATRGQ
+614 EDEAIRGQ
-622 QSMDRLLETVRTNKE
+622 QSMDKLLESVRTNKE

-655 TNPNDERLRPE
+655 ANPNDERLRPE

-695 TVTEAKNQLDQL
+695 SVTEAKNRLDQL
-707 QADYRNAEQ
+707 QTDFRNAEQ

-805 ERLKKQAQAVKAYSD
+805 GRLKKQTQAVKAYSD

-885 KLQKLQANHA
+885 KLKALEANHA
-895 AMTEQLQ
+895 AMTQQLQ
-902 RNYAALQIAQA
+902 RNYADLQAAQGN
-913 DWTNGA
+913 WVNGA
-919 RSAFADYL
+919 TSAFADYI
-927 DSARNVAGQTY
+927 DSARNSAGQTY
-938 DLFSNAMSGL
+938 ELFSNAFSGL
-948 ENSVVSAVTTGKASL
+948 EDAVVNFVMTGKASL
-963 DDFLRTLA
+963 DDFVRTMIG
-971 ADSARM
+971 DVARM
-977 ATRQLGASLLSSFGL
+977 ATRQLGASLLSGFGL
-992 GETKDAGSKDLAV
+992 GGGTDGGAQGLTV

-1021 GTRDRRRGDSGCSR
+1021 GTLLSGAAAIQAAAASLAAANGVSGVTGAAGAAGAAGVAGGGSGWLSSITSIFGFAGGGQVQGPGTPTSDSIPAWLSNNEVVIRSASAMQPGLTPLLLDVNQRGWAALHDW
-1035 IASGSERWPGAG
+1035 AGA
-1047 RRSLC
+1047 
-1052 SRTSRS
+1052 
-1058 SGCYCCRVDRRRSRN
+1058 
-1073 GQRDQ
+1073 
-1078 RSNHVGRW
+1078 
-1086 HSGERAGWSVWSGCQ
+1086 
-1101 FVRQPVQQPIRWRC
+1101 VR
-1115 CWRHWRWWW
+1115 H
-1124 LVATGHECRQCVF
+1124 ATGGVAGIPAPS
-1137 RRWLRRWRA
+1137 L
-1146 YPRTRHRHQRQ
+1146 PRPSMGAAQIQ
-1157 HPDPGLQRRVHDP
+1157 EPSKNFSASVSNAVHLH
-1170 CRRGTAARRTRVSG
+1170 
-1184 AVQPVWHGCP
+1184 AVQDPDQMAADMWAGKGGDHYIVW
-1194 GRLGE
+1194 LNKN
-1199 PSPPRYG
+1199 
-1206 RPDGDSCSGH
+1206 
-1216 ARSGPFCFA
+1216 
-1225 PAGAL
+1225 
-1230 QELQYLGR
+1230 
-1238 QLDLPARRSRHGSDG
+1238 
-1253 GRHVGRQRRR
+1253 
-1263 TLPGLAEQEPPGR
+1263 R
-1276 QADYLG
+1276 QAVKQILG
-1282 VPWPPNSAPPRTTR
+1282 N
-1296 T
+1296 

>member
-130 AKASAEFDKQQSE
+130 AKASAEFDKQQAE

-164 EKRLGQARNSQ
+164 ERRLGQARSAR

-182 ATYSARLQEQRERL
+182 TTYNAKLQEQRERL
-196 LGTSDAMKVAGLSAG
+196 LGTSDAMAVAGISAG
-211 QYKQAMQQLPAQITD
+211 QYRQAMRQLPAQITD
-226 VVTSLASGMPVW
+226 VVTSLASGMPIW
-238 MVAIQQGGQI
+238 LVAIQQGGQI
-248 TDSFGG
+248 KDSFGG
-254 VGETFRALGEK
+254 VGATFQALGDK
-265 IKSFFGLTSSVNAGG
+265 IKSFFGVASTAS
-280 ILAVGEGL
+280 EGL
-288 AAVAKEQSAVA
+288 GEIARGADAAAVSANNA
-299 DGADNVSDGFTDMA
+299 R
-313 DTANTTAEAA
+313 TAMT
-323 ENAKGALSG
+323 GLSG
-332 LGSAGGA
+332 AGSA
-339 FAIVAAAAA
+339 FAIVGVAAAAA
-348 AAAVALAYAYK
+348 GVALAAAYE
-359 KGSDEAS
+359 KGRSEAT
-366 ELNESI
+366 ELNKAI
-372 ILTGNYAGTSAGQLA
+372 ILTGNYAGTSAGQLS
-387 AMAASLAK
+387 AMAAAIAK
-395 VNGTRYEA
+395 ANGTQYEA
-403 VAALSEITSTGKF
+403 VAVLSEITATGKF
-416 TVEQIE
+416 TVDQIE
-422 QVGTT
+422 LVAST
-427 AIAMQEATGKAVSET
+427 AIAMQDATGKAVSET
-442 VAEFSKLADDPVKAS
+442 VAEFSKLAEDPVRAS
-457 QQLNDRYHYLTASV
+457 QQLNEKYHYLTASV

-477 LERQGDT
+477 LNQQGDT
-484 LGAAQFAMD
+484 LGAAQLAMD
-493 AYSQAM
+493 AYGQAM
-499 DERANQIVENLGTME
+499 DERASQIVENLGTME
-514 RAWRT
+514 RAWKT
-519 VGDIAKGA
+519 VAGVAKGA

-542 RLEQLSGPAFKPGQA
+542 RLEQLTKGQA
-557 AASAAVF
+557 FQPGRAVASGAVF
-564 GPLGWL
+564 GPLGWF
-570 NEVRK
+570 NELRK
-575 AFQRNSMSDE
+575 AYQRSSMSDD

-593 ALQEIQDEGEKAQA
+593 ALQEIQDEGEKAQK
-607 ARLKAYL
+607 ARLDRYL
-614 DSEATRGQ
+614 EDEAIRGQ
-622 QSMDRLLETVRTNKE
+622 QSMDKLLESVRTNKE

-655 TNPNDERLRPE
+655 TNPEDERLRPE
-666 NIAAARKAI
+666 NIAAARRAI
-675 DQKYKDPKTPKGPS
+675 DEKYKDPKTPKGPS

-716 KLQAQQRAGLLSYA
+716 SLQAQQRAGLLSYA
-730 DYVAQRGEL
+730 DYVARRSEL
-739 ISQNK
+739 IRQNK
-744 DQVTAAYEGEIQA
+744 DQVTAAYQAEIQA

-762 DKSSTTAAQR
+762 SKSTTTAAQR
-772 ISLDQKIAEARNNM
+772 ISLDQKIADARNNM
-786 VKAQKKA
+786 VKAQKKS
-793 DADLEVLQLNEQ
+793 DADLEILQVNEQ
-805 ERLKKQAQAVKAYSD
+805 GRLKKQAQAVKAYAD

-825 QDALALQGQRAA
+825 QDALALQGERAA

-843 AQQRRLFDQRGSLD
+843 AQQRRLFEQRGNLD
-857 DRFAQQRLD
+857 DRFTQQRLD

-902 RNYAALQIAQA
+902 RNYAALQVAQA

-1021 GTRDRRRGDSGCSR
+1021 GTLVTGAAAIQAAAASLAAANGGQVVSGAASAAGQTGPAAAIAAASTEGAAAMGSAISEATTSGGGTLASALAGVFGQGASLFGNLFSSLFGGGAAGGTGGGGGWLQLGMSAASAYFGGGFADGGRIQGPGTGTSDS
-1035 IASGSERWPGAG
+1035 IPILASNDEFM
-1047 RRSLC
+1047 
-1052 SRTSRS
+1052 T
-1058 SGCYCCRVDRRRSRN
+1058 
-1073 GQRDQ
+1073 
-1078 RSNHVGRW
+1078 
-1086 HSGERAGWSVWSGCQ
+1086 RAAV
-1101 FVRQPVQQPIRWRC
+1101 VRQPGALAFLEQFNRYGMAALGAWANPV
-1115 CWRHWRWWW
+1115 RH
-1124 LVATGHECRQCVF
+1124 ATG
-1137 RRWLRRWRA
+1137 
-1146 YPRTRHRHQRQ
+1146 
-1157 HPDPGLQRRVHDP
+1157 GLM
-1170 CRRGTAARRTRVSG
+1170 GT
-1184 AVQPVWHGCP
+1184 P
-1194 GRLGE
+1194 
-1199 PSPPRYG
+1199 
-1206 RPDGDSCSGH
+1206 
-1216 ARSGPFCFA
+1216 A
-1225 PAGAL
+1225 PAM
-1230 QELQYLGR
+1230 
-1238 QLDLPARRSRHGSDG
+1238 PA
-1253 GRHVGRQRRR
+1253 
-1263 TLPGLAEQEPPGR
+1263 PGLAASRLQEPAKNLSATLKNNQNFYLVDDPSRIGDVMAGR
-1276 QADYLG
+1276 YGDEAMVLHISRDPQKFRQLLG
-1282 VPWPPNSAPPRTTR
+1282 IN
-1296 T
+1296 

>member
-130 AKASAEFDKQQSE
+130 AKASAEFDKQQAE

-164 EKRLGQARNSQ
+164 ERRLGQARSAR

-182 ATYSARLQEQRERL
+182 TTYNAKLQEQRERL
-196 LGTSDAMKVAGLSAG
+196 LGTSDAMAVAGISAG
-211 QYKQAMQQLPAQITD
+211 QYRQAMRQLPAQITD
-226 VVTSLASGMPVW
+226 VVTSLASGMPIW
-238 MVAIQQGGQI
+238 LVAIQQGGQI
-248 TDSFGG
+248 KDSFGG
-254 VGETFRALGEK
+254 VGATFQALGDK
-265 IKSFFGLTSSVNAGG
+265 IKSFFGVASTAS
-280 ILAVGEGL
+280 EGL
-288 AAVAKEQSAVA
+288 SEIARGADAAAVSANNA
-299 DGADNVSDGFTDMA
+299 R
-313 DTANTTAEAA
+313 TAMT
-323 ENAKGALSG
+323 GLSG
-332 LGSAGGA
+332 AGSA
-339 FAIVAAAAA
+339 FAIVGVAAAAA
-348 AAAVALAYAYK
+348 GVALAAAYE
-359 KGSDEAS
+359 KGRSEAT
-366 ELNESI
+366 ELNKAI
-372 ILTGNYAGTSAGQLA
+372 ILTGNYAGTSAGQLS
-387 AMAASLAK
+387 AMAAAIAK
-395 VNGTRYEA
+395 ANGTQYEA
-403 VAALSEITSTGKF
+403 VAVLSEITATGKF
-416 TVEQIE
+416 TVDQIE
-422 QVGTT
+422 LVAST
-427 AIAMQEATGKAVSET
+427 AIAMQDATGKAVSET
-442 VAEFSKLADDPVKAS
+442 VAEFSKLAEDPVRAS
-457 QQLNDRYHYLTASV
+457 QQLNEKYHYLTASV

-477 LERQGDT
+477 LNQQGDT
-484 LGAAQFAMD
+484 LGAAQLAMD
-493 AYSQAM
+493 AYGQAM
-499 DERANQIVENLGTME
+499 DERASQIVENLGTME
-514 RAWRT
+514 RAWKT
-519 VGDIAKGA
+519 VAGVAKGA

-542 RLEQLSGPAFKPGQA
+542 RLEQLTKGQA
-557 AASAAVF
+557 FQPGHAVASGAVF
-564 GPLGWL
+564 GPLGWF
-570 NEVRK
+570 NELRK
-575 AFQRNSMSDE
+575 AYQRSSMSDD

-593 ALQEIQDEGEKAQA
+593 ALQEIQDEGEKAQK
-607 ARLKAYL
+607 ARLDRYL
-614 DSEATRGQ
+614 EDEAIRGQ
-622 QSMDRLLETVRTNKE
+622 QSMDKLLESVRTNKE

-655 TNPNDERLRPE
+655 TNPEDERLRPE
-666 NIAAARKAI
+666 NIAAARRAI
-675 DQKYKDPKTPKGPS
+675 DEKYKDPKTPKGPS

-716 KLQAQQRAGLLSYA
+716 SLQAQQRAGLLSYA
-730 DYVAQRGEL
+730 DYVARRSEL
-739 ISQNK
+739 IRQNK
-744 DQVTAAYEGEIQA
+744 DQVTAAYQAEIQA

-762 DKSSTTAAQR
+762 SKSTTTAAQR
-772 ISLDQKIAEARNNM
+772 ISLDQKIADARSNM
-786 VKAQKKA
+786 VKAQKKS
-793 DADLEVLQLNEQ
+793 DADLEILQVNEQ
-805 ERLKKQAQAVKAYSD
+805 GRLKKQAQAVKAYAD

-825 QDALALQGQRAA
+825 QDALALQGERAA

-843 AQQRRLFDQRGSLD
+843 AQQRRLFEQRGNLD
-857 DRFAQQRLD
+857 DRFTQQRLD

-885 KLQKLQANHA
+885 KLQKLQANHV

-902 RNYAALQIAQA
+902 RNYVALQVAQA

-919 RSAFADYL
+919 RSAFADYV

-1021 GTRDRRRGDSGCSR
+1021 GTLVTGAAAIQAAAASLAAANGGQVVSGAASAAGQTGPAAAIAAASTEGAAAMGSAISEATTSGGGTLASALAGVFGQGASLFGNLFSSLFGGGAAGGTGGGGWLQLGMSAASAYFGGGFADGGRIQGPGTGTSDS
-1035 IASGSERWPGAG
+1035 IPILASNDEFM
-1047 RRSLC
+1047 
-1052 SRTSRS
+1052 T
-1058 SGCYCCRVDRRRSRN
+1058 
-1073 GQRDQ
+1073 
-1078 RSNHVGRW
+1078 
-1086 HSGERAGWSVWSGCQ
+1086 RAAV
-1101 FVRQPVQQPIRWRC
+1101 VRQPGALEFLEQFNRYGMAALGAWANPV
-1115 CWRHWRWWW
+1115 RH
-1124 LVATGHECRQCVF
+1124 ATG
-1137 RRWLRRWRA
+1137 
-1146 YPRTRHRHQRQ
+1146 
-1157 HPDPGLQRRVHDP
+1157 GLM
-1170 CRRGTAARRTRVSG
+1170 GT
-1184 AVQPVWHGCP
+1184 P
-1194 GRLGE
+1194 
-1199 PSPPRYG
+1199 
-1206 RPDGDSCSGH
+1206 
-1216 ARSGPFCFA
+1216 A
-1225 PAGAL
+1225 PAM
-1230 QELQYLGR
+1230 
-1238 QLDLPARRSRHGSDG
+1238 PA
-1253 GRHVGRQRRR
+1253 
-1263 TLPGLAEQEPPGR
+1263 PGLAASRLQEPAKNLSATLKNNQNFYLVDDPSRIGDVMAGR
-1276 QADYLG
+1276 YGDEAMVLHISRDPQKFRQLLG
-1282 VPWPPNSAPPRTTR
+1282 IN
-1296 T
+1296 